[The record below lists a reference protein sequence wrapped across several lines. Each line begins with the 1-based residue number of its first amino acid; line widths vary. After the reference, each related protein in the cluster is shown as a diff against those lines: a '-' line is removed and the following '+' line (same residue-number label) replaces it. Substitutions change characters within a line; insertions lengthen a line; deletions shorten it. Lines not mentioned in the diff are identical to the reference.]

1 MTVRLLNRES
11 DAWIFPEPLLLR
23 FNPRQEIKGDLCNF
37 LGKKKKFC
45 LHSLFPRKIHRVSSK
60 LRKTKA
66 SFQKNLKPLLLVST
80 FTWTACAW
88 ACQQNGD
95 PLLKTLLH
103 GAASGQKLHRVPLS
117 HEKMWLIGPEFVT
130 LNFKLFFLDFSLFGV
145 AVQLHSNFFFH
156 ILCTK
161 QTQTNTLEI
170 TGNTS
175 ACDHTVK
182 SSDFVNYDYLKIT
195 QSNTLIILSC
205 LNFLARAT

>member
-1 MTVRLLNRES
+1 MTVRLRAMTVRLLNRES
-11 DAWIFPEPLLLR
+11 DASIFPEPLLLR

-37 LGKKKKFC
+37 LGKKKSSVCIRCFPEKYTVYPRSFEKQKPVFRRTWNLCC
-45 LHSLFPRKIHRVSSK
+45 LCQRLLERRVHE
-60 LRKTKA
+60 RVNKTETH
-66 SFQKNLKPLLLVST
+66 FWKPCSTALLVVRNST
-80 FTWTACAW
+80 C
-88 ACQQNGD
+88 G
-95 PLLKTLLH
+95 
-103 GAASGQKLHRVPLS
+103 
-117 HEKMWLIGPEFVT
+117 FVT